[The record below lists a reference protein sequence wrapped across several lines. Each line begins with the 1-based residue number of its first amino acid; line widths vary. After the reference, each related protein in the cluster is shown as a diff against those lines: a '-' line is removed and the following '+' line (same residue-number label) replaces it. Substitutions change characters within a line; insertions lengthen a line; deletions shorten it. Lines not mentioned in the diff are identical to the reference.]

1 MTSLLGNYTINA
13 KVTWQSEDYMTKE
26 EILEMSR
33 RENKGKDIVDIE
45 SSKRGVWAG
54 WIVVISLSI
63 LLSLYDYFSGA
74 KIPFEMLSALSTGLA
89 VVFFIKFSMLK
100 KIHELIVALIYSSLA
115 VLLFI
120 LWITL

>member
-1 MTSLLGNYTINA
+1 
-13 KVTWQSEDYMTKE
+13 MTKE

-54 WIVVISLSI
+54 WIVVISISI

>member
-1 MTSLLGNYTINA
+1 MTSLLGNYTIIA
-13 KVTWQSEDYMTKE
+13 KFTWQSEDYMTKE

-33 RENKGKDIVDIE
+33 RENKGKDIVYIE

>member
-13 KVTWQSEDYMTKE
+13 KFTWQSEDYMTKE

-33 RENKGKDIVDIE
+33 RENKGKDIADIE
-45 SSKRGVWAG
+45 SSKHGVWAG

>member
-1 MTSLLGNYTINA
+1 
-13 KVTWQSEDYMTKE
+13 MTKE

-33 RENKGKDIVDIE
+33 RENKGKDIIDIE

-74 KIPFEMLSALSTGLA
+74 KIPFEMLSSLSTG
-89 VVFFIKFSMLK
+89 FSCCIFY
-100 KIHELIVALIYSSLA
+100 KIFNAKEN
-115 VLLFI
+115 
-120 LWITL
+120 T